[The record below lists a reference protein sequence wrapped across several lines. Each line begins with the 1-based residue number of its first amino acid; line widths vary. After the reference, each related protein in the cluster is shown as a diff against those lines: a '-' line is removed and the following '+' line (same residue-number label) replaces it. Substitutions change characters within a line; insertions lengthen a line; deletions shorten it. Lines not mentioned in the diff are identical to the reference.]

1 MRRTIPLLACLVLV
15 LMPAAAAAKKKHK
28 KPVLRGPVVTVTA
41 TGNTTSATR
50 NTSVA
55 IAFCPTGTKVIGG
68 GFLISRGDPFEIAV
82 VSSVRSTPEAWI
94 ATAVSS
100 TTNPG
105 AVTAFGYCRRSSR
118 PIFDVAQ
125 TGTVPGGLG
134 QTGSASATCPTGTRL
149 VAGGFDSSGAP
160 GAKAAFPQTNMST
173 APSTWSVISI
183 NNGSPAETIVSHA
196 YCLGGI
202 RAPAL
207 VSAQTSAVLAQD
219 QTETVT
225 SPSCPVPKKKKGKKR
240 KPRKLL
246 SAGGFS
252 TPTATG
258 EPIGLV
264 FNSSAGPTGWIATLV
279 NATNTT
285 GSLAMTSQG
294 ICV

>member
-1 MRRTIPLLACLVLV
+1 M
-15 LMPAAAAAKKKHK
+15 
-28 KPVLRGPVVTVTA
+28 
-41 TGNTTSATR
+41 
-50 NTSVA
+50 
-55 IAFCPTGTKVIGG
+55 KVIGG
-68 GFLISRGDPFEIAV
+68 GWTISRGDPFDIAV
-82 VSSVRSTPEAWI
+82 VSSERSTPEAWI
-94 ATAVSS
+94 ATAVSAS
-100 TTNPG
+100 TNPG
-105 AVTAFGYCRRSSR
+105 AVSAFGYCRRSSR

-149 VAGGFDSSGAP
+149 VAGGFDSSVAP

-202 RAPAL
+202 RAATL
-207 VSAQTSAVLAQD
+207 VSAQTSAALAQD
-219 QTETVT
+219 QAETVT

-252 TPTATG
+252 TPTPTG
-258 EPIGLV
+258 EPIGLLST
-264 FNSSAGPTGWIATLV
+264 SSAGPSGWVATLF
-279 NATNTT
+279 NATNTAGT
-285 GSLAMTSQG
+285 ISVTTQG
-294 ICV
+294 VCV